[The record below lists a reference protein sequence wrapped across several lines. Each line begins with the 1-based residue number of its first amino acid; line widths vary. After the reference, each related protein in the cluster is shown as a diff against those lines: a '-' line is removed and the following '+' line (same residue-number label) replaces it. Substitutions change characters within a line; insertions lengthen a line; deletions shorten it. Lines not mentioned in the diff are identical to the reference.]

1 MFLSSLAL
9 SLTNSNLEQQFYS
22 KSLFCVSLQMEDE
35 LLLCFQRIYQM
46 QMQFVFKMLE
56 HQKESLA
63 YAMPGIISETQ
74 WVP

>member
-1 MFLSSLAL
+1 
-9 SLTNSNLEQQFYS
+9 
-22 KSLFCVSLQMEDE
+22 MEDE